1 MLSNEQSMTVKGT
14 WRNSETKKL
23 RDNIIDFSREE
34 QVLIRR
40 LMRIMKLIRTLML
53 NPNVNRNK
61 TNSDTKHIKITK
73 DSKRE
78 ISIQGRDNLFF
89 IFRNQTISFS
99 LSKKEHGTWGSLGEY
114 ERCTWTMGH
123 IVRIVNAKI
132 RFAYYFCCCFCRG
145 IMLLLMLRW
154 FIQSTTEQ
162 KNTNYSP
169 DDDFEGGVRR
179 GRIKLRPE
187 DVKGMSLT

>member
-53 NPNVNRNK
+53 NPSVNRNK

-99 LSKKEHGTWGSLGEY
+99 LSKKEHGT
-114 ERCTWTMGH
+114 
-123 IVRIVNAKI
+123 
-132 RFAYYFCCCFCRG
+132 
-145 IMLLLMLRW
+145 
-154 FIQSTTEQ
+154 
-162 KNTNYSP
+162 
-169 DDDFEGGVRR
+169 
-179 GRIKLRPE
+179 
-187 DVKGMSLT
+187 

>member
-1 MLSNEQSMTVKGT
+1 MTVKGT

-89 IFRNQTISFS
+89 IFRNQTISTS
-99 LSKKEHGTWGSLGEY
+99 LFK
-114 ERCTWTMGH
+114 RNM
-123 IVRIVNAKI
+123 V
-132 RFAYYFCCCFCRG
+132 
-145 IMLLLMLRW
+145 
-154 FIQSTTEQ
+154 
-162 KNTNYSP
+162 P
-169 DDDFEGGVRR
+169 EGLWANM
-179 GRIKLRPE
+179 KDAPE
-187 DVKGMSLT
+187 LWVIS

>member
-1 MLSNEQSMTVKGT
+1 
-14 WRNSETKKL
+14 
-23 RDNIIDFSREE
+23 
-34 QVLIRR
+34 
-40 LMRIMKLIRTLML
+40 
-53 NPNVNRNK
+53 
-61 TNSDTKHIKITK
+61 
-73 DSKRE
+73 
-78 ISIQGRDNLFF
+78 
-89 IFRNQTISFS
+89 
-99 LSKKEHGTWGSLGEY
+99 
-114 ERCTWTMGH
+114 MGH
-123 IVRIVNAKI
+123 IVRIVNAKT

-162 KNTNYSP
+162 KNSNYSP